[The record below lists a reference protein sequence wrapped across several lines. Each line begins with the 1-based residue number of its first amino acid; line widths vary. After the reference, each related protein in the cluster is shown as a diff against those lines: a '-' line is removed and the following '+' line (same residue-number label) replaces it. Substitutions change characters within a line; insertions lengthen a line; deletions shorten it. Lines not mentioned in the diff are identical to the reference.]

1 MQTPP
6 EEAAPLRFSLITLS
20 VSACRG
26 QGWGRCRAPDKHQP
40 GAFSQAR
47 QGGLGL
53 LTSASP
59 SRALSKILFTL
70 TRPPCWVAGYPLLS
84 LPPEKEPP
92 EDNEVENPQE
102 VSDLPEVLLPMC
114 AEAFLVG
121 SGGTRAQDR
130 LLATSSS
137 ILVLQDLEMDFP
149 QTLDDTQLDGSF
161 RLTEP
166 FLARPGARGST
177 QS

>member
-1 MQTPP
+1 M
-6 EEAAPLRFSLITLS
+6 

-26 QGWGRCRAPDKHQP
+26 QGWGRCRASDKHQP
-40 GAFSQAR
+40 GASSQDR

-59 SRALSKILFTL
+59 SRALGKILFTL
-70 TRPPCWVAGYPLLS
+70 RWPPCWVSGSSLPL
-84 LPPEKEPP
+84 LPPEQELP

-102 VSDLPEVLLPMC
+102 VSDLPEVLLPVC

-121 SGGTRAQDR
+121 SEGTRAQDG

-137 ILVLQDLEMDFP
+137 MLVLQDLEMDFP

-166 FLARPGARGST
+166 FLAHPSAQGST

>member
-1 MQTPP
+1 M
-6 EEAAPLRFSLITLS
+6 PLRFSLITPS

-26 QGWGRCRAPDKHQP
+26 QGWGRCWASDKHQP

-59 SRALSKILFTL
+59 SRALGKILFTL
-70 TRPPCWVAGYPLLS
+70 RRPPCWVAGSPLLP

-114 AEAFLVG
+114 TEAFLVG
-121 SGGTRAQDR
+121 SGGTRAQDW
-130 LLATSSS
+130 LLAMSSS
-137 ILVLQDLEMDFP
+137 VQDLEMDFP

-161 RLTEP
+161 CFTEP
-166 FLARPGARGST
+166 FLAHPSTQGST